1 MDIYEIRPFEDL
13 IKKIRRKEITALQRQ
28 RIRNTTKLFA
38 VFIDNEKLHL
48 VKDEENLDRLFRD
61 RLRDFLIYDLE
72 IYYTR

>member
-1 MDIYEIRPFEDL
+1 MDIYEIRPVEDL
-13 IKKIRRKEITALQRQ
+13 IRKIRRKEITALQRQ
-28 RIRNTTKLFA
+28 RIRNTSKLFA